1 MILEEKLLVQKNVK
15 RFTHTWT
22 WSDGSLF
29 TWTVSN
35 EHFSSLQTH
44 STSGPS
50 CFQIICNS
58 VNPNHGLESIPLLR
72 NCNSFLI
79 LALGVETWLEMQNNA
94 FIQNQL
100 KQLLDFPTQWI
111 IHGTVLVPH
120 NRSSLMHWK
129 MIWSL
134 VTEVFL
140 KKAFDFWFP
149 PPLLFAY
156 WECACVYVIP
166 RNTNLHY
173 IFGKMQ
179 VLFLGLIYYKCSVL
193 FEPYHTSFKLT
204 IYYPSVSLVL

>member
-149 PPLLFAY
+149 PPCFLLIENVLVFMSYQEIQTYIIFLAKCRY
-156 WECACVYVIP
+156 CFWVWFIINAVFYLNHTIP
-166 RNTNLHY
+166 AL
-173 IFGKMQ
+173 
-179 VLFLGLIYYKCSVL
+179 S
-193 FEPYHTSFKLT
+193 
-204 IYYPSVSLVL
+204 